1 MKIRPFRAWRPAP
14 DKAHLVAS
22 RSYVEYAPDDLTAK
36 LRSNPYSFLHIVHP
50 DLGRDMHLTQ
60 AERFRRVRKK
70 FESFCKEKILQQ
82 DALPSLYIYQQD
94 QEDRSSR
101 GIICA
106 VSVQEYRDGLIK
118 VHEQTL
124 TARETLFEKYLGET
138 GINAEPVL
146 LTSSDMPLLEAT
158 MDRVALTRP
167 ELDLSTTDR
176 VRHRLWAINDTAHLE
191 EVEACFNAL
200 DALYIADGHHR
211 TASSARLAESS
222 NAKNED
228 PKAWCLAFIVPRAH
242 LHIWNFDRAVTSL
255 NGMDTAEFLGELGKV
270 GALHPI
276 NGAPSTSPDQ
286 GQVFICTRIGWYS
299 LQLPPPPVWS
309 KPADGLDPA
318 LLSTCILAPVL
329 GIKDLRTDPHIRFV
343 PGTQGTAELERMVK
357 MGEAAVAFHLR
368 PISFEELK
376 AVADSNGT
384 MPPKSTYI
392 EPKMRSGLTIYPLDR
407 SADEEM

>member
-22 RSYVEYAPDDLTAK
+22 RSYVEYAPEDLTAK

-70 FESFCKEKILQQ
+70 FESFCADRILKQ

-94 QEDRSSR
+94 QDDHSSR

-106 VSVQEYRDGLIK
+106 VSVQDYRDGRIK

-124 TARETLFEKYLGET
+124 TARETLFEKYLGTT

-146 LTSSDMPLLEAT
+146 LTSTDMPLLEAT
-158 MDRVALTRP
+158 MDRVTLTRP

-176 VRHRLWAINDTAHLE
+176 VRHRLWAINDVAHME
-191 EVEACFNAL
+191 EISACFSQL

-211 TASSARLAESS
+211 SASSARLAEST
-222 NAKNED
+222 NATNND

-255 NGMDTAEFLGELGKV
+255 NGMDTAEFLSELSKV
-270 GALHPI
+270 GSL
-276 NGAPSTSPDQ
+276 SPLENVPTDQ
-286 GQVFICTRIGWYS
+286 PAQGHVFVCTRQGWYE
-299 LQLPPPPVWS
+299 LQMPSPPVWAT
-309 KPADGLDPA
+309 PADALDPA
-318 LLSTCILAPVL
+318 LLNTCVLAPVL
-329 GIKDLRTDPHIRFV
+329 GIQDLRTDPHIRFI
-343 PGTQGTAELERMVK
+343 PGTQGPAELERMVK
-357 MGEAAVAFHLR
+357 SGEAAAAFHLR

-392 EPKMRSGLTIYPLDR
+392 EPKMRSGLTIYPL
-407 SADEEM
+407 E

>member
-1 MKIRPFRAWRPAP
+1 MKIRPFRAWRPSP

-22 RSYVEYAPDDLTAK
+22 RSYVEYEPEALTAK

-70 FESFCKEKILQQ
+70 FESFCADRILQQ

-94 QEDRSSR
+94 QGDRSSR

-106 VSVQEYRDGLIK
+106 VSVQDYRDGRIK
-118 VHEQTL
+118 AHEQTL
-124 TARETLFEKYLGET
+124 TARETLFEKYLDTT

-146 LTSSDMPLLEAT
+146 LTSTDMPLLEAT

-176 VRHRLWAINDTAHLE
+176 VRHRLWAINDTGHMDEIA
-191 EVEACFNAL
+191 ACFSGL

-211 TASSARLAESS
+211 SASSARLADSS
-222 NAKNED
+222 KAQGED
-228 PKAWCLAFIVPRAH
+228 PKAWCLAFIVPRTH

-270 GALHPI
+270 GALQPLK
-276 NGAPSTSPDQ
+276 GAPSVPPDQ

-299 LQLPPPPVWS
+299 LQMPAPPLWA
-309 KPADGLDPA
+309 KPAEALDPA
-318 LLSTCILAPVL
+318 LLNTCVLAPVL
-329 GIKDLRTDPHIRFV
+329 GIQDLRTDPHIRFV
-343 PGTQGTAELERMVK
+343 PGTQGTDELERMVK
-357 MGEAAVAFHLR
+357 GGEAAVAFHLR

-392 EPKMRSGLTIYPLDR
+392 EPKMRSGLTIYPL
-407 SADEEM
+407 E